1 MKTLKDFI
9 NESLLMEGK
18 TDYAFVWD
26 HYNPSTLYCL
36 NGAVNKLQKTLKD
49 YEYEI
54 QNAKIASNICFVMW
68 NDEFLAVN
76 DCDGNNLNAVK
87 NNVLKTI
94 EDQMT
99 KDGND
104 ETYRYFN
111 TVIGSNEWYDDDAES
126 DKAKD
131 YLDKFIE
138 MIEGSEVNG
147 DSSYGRAVIDV
158 KNGETLLAGDVQVVF
173 MSANE
178 FLKNIKS
185 KSE

>member
-1 MKTLKDFI
+1 
-9 NESLLMEGK
+9 
-18 TDYAFVWD
+18 
-26 HYNPSTLYCL
+26 
-36 NGAVNKLQKTLKD
+36 
-49 YEYEI
+49 
-54 QNAKIASNICFVMW
+54 MW

-111 TVIGSNEWYDDDAES
+111 TAFGSNEWYDGDAKS

-131 YLDKFIE
+131 YLNRFIA
-138 MIEGSEVNG
+138 MIEDSEVDG
-147 DSSYGRAVIDV
+147 DSGYGKAVIDV
-158 KNGETLLAGDVQVVF
+158 KNGETLLAGNVQVVF
-173 MSANE
+173 MTADE
-178 FLKNIKS
+178 FLENIKS

>member
-26 HYNPSTLYCL
+26 HFNPSTLYCL
-36 NGAVNKLQKTLKD
+36 NGAVNMLQKTLKD

-54 QNAKIASNICFVMW
+54 QNAKIASNVCFVMW

-76 DCDGNNLNAVK
+76 DCNGNNLNAVK
-87 NNVLKTI
+87 NNILKTI

-104 ETYRYFN
+104 ETYRYFD
-111 TVIGSNEWYDDDAES
+111 TVIGSNEWYDNDAKS

-131 YLDKFIE
+131 YLDRFIE
-138 MIEGSEVNG
+138 MIEDSEVDG
-147 DSSYGRAVIDV
+147 SSGYGKAVIDV
-158 KNGETLLAGDVQVVF
+158 KNGETLLTGNVQVVF
-173 MSANE
+173 MTANE
-178 FLKNIKS
+178 FLENLKS